1 MVNVVRTPQT
11 FYRRTASKNV
21 VQWTIWIEEDKQ
33 IYTIKTSHGQKGGKI
48 IEDAGVVIVS
58 GKSGR
63 TPEEQALLEFDSKV
77 KKHRDQGYTFNT
89 DGINVNLA
97 PVPMLA
103 QNYEKHGHKI
113 SFPAIAQ
120 PKLDGVR
127 CTAKMES
134 DGSVSLLSRKGKE
147 FQLLDQIRKAVQA
160 VGLPQTFIL
169 DGELYSDDLDFQRV
183 VGLVRK
189 HTHKNQTDIDDMKKV
204 KLNIFDAMDT
214 KNPKMPF
221 IQRWKMAKQ
230 WVDKD
235 ATGTLTMVPCYRVDN
250 DNQIKNLLSKFLADG
265 DEGVIIRNITSPYE
279 QGKRSYNLQK
289 YKKFFDDEYKIVDAL
304 EGQGNDIGTVVWICE
319 TPKGQT
325 FKCRPKGTRDDRRDK
340 YKNRKQYFGK
350 LLTVKY
356 QELTNDGIPRFP
368 VGIAI
373 RDYE

>member
-1 MVNVVRTPQT
+1 MVNIVRQPQT

-21 VQWTIWIEEDKQ
+21 VQWTIWLEEDKQ

-63 TPEEQALLEFDSKV
+63 TPDEQAILEFDSKV

-189 HTHKNQTDIDDMKKV
+189 HTYKNQQDIDDMKKV

-319 TPKGQT
+319 TPKGQR

>member
-1 MVNVVRTPQT
+1 MVNIVRQPQT

-21 VQWTIWIEEDKQ
+21 VQWTIWLEEDKQ

-63 TPEEQALLEFDSKV
+63 TPDEQAILEFDSKV

-189 HTHKNQTDIDDMKKV
+189 HTYKNQQDIDDMKKV

-319 TPKGQT
+319 TPKGQQVHKFHQT
-325 FKCRPKGTRDDRRDK
+325 QLHDNHST
-340 YKNRKQYFGK
+340 
-350 LLTVKY
+350 
-356 QELTNDGIPRFP
+356 
-368 VGIAI
+368 
-373 RDYE
+373 

>member
-21 VQWTIWIEEDKQ
+21 VQWTIWLEEDKG

-97 PVPMLA
+97 PVPMTA
-103 QNYEKHGHKI
+103 QPYDKHGHKI
-113 SFPAIAQ
+113 IFPAIAQ

-189 HTHKNQTDIDDMKKV
+189 HTYKNQQDIDDMKKV

-221 IQRWKMAKQ
+221 IQRWKKAKQ

-250 DNQIKNLLSKFLADG
+250 DKQIKNLLSKFLADG

-319 TPKGQT
+319 TPKGQR

>member
-1 MVNVVRTPQT
+1 MVNIVRQPQT

-21 VQWTIWIEEDKQ
+21 VQWTIWLEEDKQ

-63 TPEEQALLEFDSKV
+63 TPDEQAILEFDSKV

-183 VGLVRK
+183 VGLV
-189 HTHKNQTDIDDMKKV
+189 
-204 KLNIFDAMDT
+204 DAMDT

-221 IQRWKMAKQ
+221 I
-230 WVDKD
+230 
-235 ATGTLTMVPCYRVDN
+235 TMEN
-250 DNQIKNLLSKFLADG
+250 G
-265 DEGVIIRNITSPYE
+265 
-279 QGKRSYNLQK
+279 
-289 YKKFFDDEYKIVDAL
+289 
-304 EGQGNDIGTVVWICE
+304 
-319 TPKGQT
+319 
-325 FKCRPKGTRDDRRDK
+325 
-340 YKNRKQYFGK
+340 
-350 LLTVKY
+350 
-356 QELTNDGIPRFP
+356 
-368 VGIAI
+368 
-373 RDYE
+373 

>member
-1 MVNVVRTPQT
+1 MGNIVRQPQT

-21 VQWTIWIEEDKQ
+21 VQWTIWIEENNG
-33 IYTIKTSHGQKGGKI
+33 IYNIKTSHGQKGGKI
-48 IEDAGVVIVS
+48 IEDAGKLIVD

-63 TPEEQALLEFDSKV
+63 TPFEQAILEHDSKV
-77 KKHRDQGYTFNT
+77 LKHRDTGYTFNT

-103 QNYEKHGHKI
+103 KNYEEQGHKI
-113 SFPAIAQ
+113 IFPAIAQ

-134 DGSVSLLSRKGKE
+134 DGSVSLLSKRGKE

-160 VGLPQTFIL
+160 AGVPETFIL

-189 HTHKNQTDIDDMKKV
+189 KTYKNQKDIDDMKKV
-204 KLNIFDAMDT
+204 KLNVFDAMDT
-214 KNPKMPF
+214 ADKTMSF
-221 IQRWKMAKQ
+221 LHRWKKAKSY
-230 WVDKD
+230 VSLD
-235 ATGTLTMVPCYRVDN
+235 TTNTLTMVPCYRVN
-250 DNQIKNLLSKFLADG
+250 DDSQVKSLLTKFLAAG
-265 DEGVIIRNITSPYE
+265 DEGVMIRNIKSPYE
-279 QGKRSYNLQK
+279 QGKRSQHLQK
-289 YKKFFDDEYKIVDAL
+289 YKLFVDAEYKIVDAL
-304 EGQGNDIGTVVWICE
+304 EGQGNDIGTVIWVCE
-319 TPKGQT
+319 TSTGQR
-325 FKCRPKGTRDDRRDK
+325 FKCRPKGTQAVRRDW
-340 YKNRKQYFGK
+340 YRNRQKYFGK

>member
-1 MVNVVRTPQT
+1 MVNIVRQPQT

-21 VQWTIWIEEDKQ
+21 VQWTIWLEEDKQ

-63 TPEEQALLEFDSKV
+63 TPDEQAILEFDSKV

-189 HTHKNQTDIDDMKKV
+189 HTYKNQQDIDDMKKV